1 VQQPQQKALTALT
14 QFNPL
19 INYTLQ
25 NQFLL
30 NQDKLIFEAKLINLP
45 LIMN

>member
-1 VQQPQQKALTALT
+1 VAVQQPQQKALTALT

-25 NQFLL
+25 NQFLIKSR
-30 NQDKLIFEAKLINLP
+30 QIDF
-45 LIMN
+45 